1 MKKTSNKEIDYGTLP
16 QLLGYQLRLTQVA
29 VFRDFAESVGDSQI
43 TPSLFGALMI
53 IDANPGLKQAELAR
67 AVRLDRSTVVSA
79 IDKLEKKNLVIRK
92 RVEGDRRTNSLVLT
106 AEGKSL
112 LAQLIPQI
120 ETHENRLASQLTDQE
135 RAVLINLLGKIFPEN
150 R

>member
-1 MKKTSNKEIDYGTLP
+1 MKNAASKKIDYGILP
-16 QLLGYQLRLTQVA
+16 QLIGYQLRLTQVA

-43 TPSLFGALMI
+43 TPSLFAALMVI
-53 IDANPGLKQAELAR
+53 EANPGLKQAELAR

-79 IDKLEKKNLVIRK
+79 IDKLERKNLVERK
-92 RVEGDRRTNSLVLT
+92 PVAGDRRTNSLVLT
-106 AEGKSL
+106 DEGKSL

-120 ETHENRLASQLTDQE
+120 EAHEDRLAAQLTDQE
-135 RAVLINLLGKIFPEN
+135 RAVLINLLSKIFSED